1 MKHIFKSISAFLFI
15 TLACAVF
22 PFSAALA
29 SGLCDGC
36 PLLEICSDTTAGVE
50 VLSCD
55 NNAAS
60 AAPPATMDLAAA
72 LINEEAAAHDTAAV
86 AVTQTPS
93 VQVTGEISLPPAGG
107 GTVETSASGTAAAA
121 STETALNSPFSMLTA
136 YATSGEVKLI
146 LTIKGD
152 GTAMESLIPRL
163 TELLEL
169 KNNAGNGCELLIATS
184 GEITLK
190 FDNAAVKEKFAVI
203 ESLGIKIVK

>member
-1 MKHIFKSISAFLFI
+1 
-15 TLACAVF
+15 
-22 PFSAALA
+22 
-29 SGLCDGC
+29 
-36 PLLEICSDTTAGVE
+36 
-50 VLSCD
+50 
-55 NNAAS
+55 
-60 AAPPATMDLAAA
+60 
-72 LINEEAAAHDTAAV
+72 
-86 AVTQTPS
+86 
-93 VQVTGEISLPPAGG
+93 
-107 GTVETSASGTAAAA
+107 
-121 STETALNSPFSMLTA
+121 MLTA